1 MKAHFFL
8 ALALVIITSSLR
20 AIEITD
26 DQGFTTSL
34 QKSPQRVISLLPSIT
49 ETICVLKQCQKLV
62 GIDRY
67 SNWPESIQSLPSVG
81 GGLDPNIEGITALK
95 PDVVL
100 VGKNSRASERL
111 RSLGIKVIAFDVKDY
126 ADVHR
131 ALQRLALILNAPPQD
146 AEIIWLNLQTQVNTI
161 AGTLPKAAKGR
172 RVYFEVSST
181 PFGAG
186 ESSFIGE
193 TLKRLQLINIIPSS
207 LGPFPKLN
215 PEFIV
220 RENPDLIMMGYK
232 QGGQIEGRPGWKKVS
247 AVNQQRICTFT
258 SSEADILSRP
268 GPRLAEGAQI
278 MANCISAKYP

>member
-1 MKAHFFL
+1 MKVRFFL
-8 ALALVIITSSLR
+8 TLALVIVTSNVR
-20 AIEITD
+20 AIDIID

-34 QKSPQRVISLLPSIT
+34 QKSPQRIISLLPSIT

-81 GGLDPNIEGITALK
+81 GGLDPNIEGIAALK

-126 ADVHR
+126 ADVRR
-131 ALQRLALILNAPPQD
+131 ALQRLALILDAPPRD
-146 AEIIWLNLQTQVNTI
+146 AETIWLNLLTQVNTI
-161 AGTLPKAAKGR
+161 ASTLPKAAKGQ

-193 TLKRLQLINIIPSS
+193 TLKRLQLTNIIPSS

-232 QGGQIEGRPGWKKVS
+232 QGGQIEGRPGWKKMNAVS
-247 AVNQQRICTFT
+247 QQRICTFT
-258 SSEADILSRP
+258 PSEADILSRP

>member
-1 MKAHFFL
+1 MKVHWLLIF
-8 ALALVIITSSLR
+8 ALVMVTSSAW

-26 DQGFTTSL
+26 DQGYTTSL
-34 QKSPQRVISLLPSIT
+34 QKSPLRIISLLPSIT

-81 GGLDPNIEGITALK
+81 GGLDPNIEAIAALK

-126 ADVHR
+126 ADVHQ
-131 ALQRLALILNAPPQD
+131 ALQRLTLILGAPPKD
-146 AEIIWLNLQTQVNTI
+146 AETIWLNLLTQVHTI
-161 AGTLPKAAKGR
+161 ASTLPKAANGQ

-193 TLKRLQLINIIPSS
+193 TLKRLHLTNIIPSS

-232 QGGQIEGRPGWKKVS
+232 QSGQIEGRPGWKKMS
-247 AVNQQRICTFT
+247 AVSQQRICTFT
-258 SSEADILSRP
+258 PTEADSLSRP